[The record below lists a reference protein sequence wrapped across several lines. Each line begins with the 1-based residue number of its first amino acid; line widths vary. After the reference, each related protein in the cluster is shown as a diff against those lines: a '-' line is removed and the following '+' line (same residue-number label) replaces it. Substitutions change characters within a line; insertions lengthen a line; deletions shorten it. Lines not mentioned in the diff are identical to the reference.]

1 MGTIG
6 FVKWIRKRVG
16 IVAGAAIAGF
26 LLWLVGTVVSIQT
39 TQAESVGLLFGKKV
53 PFKEFMEASQAVTHQ
68 AILTHG
74 DRFQQEVT
82 NDLLEAQ
89 AWERLTY
96 LAEAKRLKIRVSDQE
111 VVEEIQNL
119 FQSNGQFDRKGY
131 ETVVQYLLGTS
142 PRAFEEGIRGTLT
155 IRKLLDQALEN
166 PTVTEEELKKTFHE
180 REDKIQISYLVLSQ
194 EPLAREIAESVRQDW
209 ARMKPIAKQLDAK
222 IQRLEYFKRTEDLPE
237 LGYAGSTFGPA
248 FSLQPGEVTGPV
260 SSQKGWLVVK
270 LEDQRPADE
279 ENLPAMR
286 ETLEKQITNQ
296 KRLMAYFSWYSDL
309 RKRANLKKKLEAK
322 S

>member
-1 MGTIG
+1 M
-6 FVKWIRKRVG
+6 
-16 IVAGAAIAGF
+16 VAGCAIAGF

-39 TQAESVGLLFGKKV
+39 TQAESAGLLFGKKV

-74 DRFQQEVT
+74 DRLQQEVSD
-82 NDLLEAQ
+82 DLLESQ

-119 FQSNGQFDRKGY
+119 FKTNGQFDRKGY
-131 ETVVQYLLGTS
+131 ATVVQYLLGTS
-142 PRAFEEGIRGTLT
+142 PRAFEEEIRGTLT
-155 IRKLLDQALEN
+155 IRKLLDQALGN
-166 PTVTEEELKKTFHE
+166 PTITEEELKKAFHE
-180 REDKIQISYLVLSQ
+180 REDTIQVSTLVVSE
-194 EPLAREIAESVRQDW
+194 EPLAREIVESVRQDW
-209 ARMKPIAKQLDAK
+209 ARMKSIAKQLDAK

-237 LGYAGSTFGPA
+237 LGYAGSTFGSVFP
-248 FSLQPGEVTGPV
+248 LQPGEVAGPI

-286 ETLEKQITNQ
+286 ETLEKQLTNQ
-296 KRLMAYFSWYSDL
+296 KRLMAYFNWYSDL
-309 RKRANLKKKLEAK
+309 RKRANLKKAGQRD
-322 S
+322 